1 MLCKKFANC
10 PVSKDYCHK
19 IDYSALNGLSKDA
32 KHKLQIVLFSKTTT
46 RTTTSGRKQHTKLSK
61 NKHPENKKIEI

>member
-32 KHKLQIVLFSKTTT
+32 HNKFHN
-46 RTTTSGRKQHTKLSK
+46 KQQQPEQERLKQKKK
-61 NKHPENKKIEI
+61 N